1 MGNTIPRVP
10 RTISYRDE
18 GAPVRKL
25 EVYNDDHGSGR
36 PYTTT
41 VAYSNLALVNAV
53 LALLRGAGLVTTW
66 TSESAWTAE
75 MAESDPEDVVR
86 GIFYVPDSKYGPDAR
101 AAAETAATIVAQA
114 RATLPDGQTKAGL

>member
-1 MGNTIPRVP
+1 MGKSIPRVP
-10 RTISYRDE
+10 RTISYKDE

-25 EVYNDDHGSGR
+25 TVYNDDHTSGR

-41 VAYSNLALVNAV
+41 VAYSDLALVNAV
-53 LALLRGAGLVTTW
+53 LALLHGAGLVTTW

-75 MAESDPEDVVR
+75 RAESGAEDVVR

-114 RATLPDGQTKAGL
+114 KATLPDGQIGAGL